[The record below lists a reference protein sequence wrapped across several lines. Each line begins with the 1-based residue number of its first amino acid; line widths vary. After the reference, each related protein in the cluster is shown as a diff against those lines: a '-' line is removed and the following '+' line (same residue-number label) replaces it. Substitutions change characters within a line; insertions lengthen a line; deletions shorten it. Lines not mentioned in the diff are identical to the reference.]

1 MNTTITQHPA
11 LTRVAATRTRERRLA
26 IVIAVFVPL
35 VVFIGFARS
44 YFLKAFF
51 GFPPLPSVLVHI
63 HGAIMTAWVLLFA
76 VQVGLVASHR
86 TRLHMK
92 LGILGSVLALLVF
105 VVGALTSL
113 AAAARGSAIPGWEPL
128 RFLVIPL
135 GDMLAFAALVGAAL
149 YWRRKIDIHKR
160 LMFLSALNLL
170 PAAVARIPIEF
181 IQTNGALAFYGL
193 PDLCVV
199 ALVAFDTIK
208 QRRLHPAYFW
218 GATLLILS
226 HPLRILLAD
235 TAIWLPMANSL
246 VALVR

>member
-1 MNTTITQHPA
+1 MNATITQHPT
-11 LTRVAATRTRERRLA
+11 LSRVASTRTRDRRLA
-26 IVIAVFVPL
+26 VAIAAFVPL

-44 YFLKAFF
+44 YYLKDFF

-63 HGAIMTAWVLLFA
+63 HAITMTAWVVLFS

-105 VVGALTSL
+105 TLGVFTSL
-113 AAAARGSAIPGWEPL
+113 AAVARGSAIPGWDPL

-135 GDMLAFAALVGAAL
+135 GDMLAFGALVGSAL
-149 YWRRKIDIHKR
+149 YYRRKMDVHKR
-160 LMFLSALNLL
+160 LMFLSALNML
-170 PAAVARIPIEF
+170 PAAVARIPLDF
-181 IQTNGALAFYGL
+181 IQNNGALAFYGL

-199 ALVAFDTIK
+199 AVVVFDTIK
-208 QRRLHPAYFW
+208 QGRLHPAFFW
-218 GATLLILS
+218 GALLLIAS
-226 HPLRILLAD
+226 HPLRIMLSNTDIWFRFAD
-235 TAIWLPMANSL
+235 TL

>member
-1 MNTTITQHPA
+1 MNATITEQIP
-11 LTRVAATRTRERRLA
+11 LKRVSAIRTRDRRLA
-26 IVIAVFVPL
+26 VVMAVFVPL

-44 YFLKAFF
+44 YYLKSLF
-51 GFPPLPSVLVHI
+51 GFPALPSLLVHV
-63 HGAIMTAWVLLFA
+63 HGLVMTMWVVLFS

-105 VVGALTSL
+105 VVGTLTSL

-135 GDMLAFAALVGAAL
+135 GDMLAFAALVGGAI
-149 YWRRKIDIHKR
+149 YYRRKLDVHKR
-160 LMFLSALNLL
+160 LMLLSALNLL
-170 PAAVARIPIEF
+170 PAAVARIPIDF
-181 IQTNGALAFYGL
+181 IQSNGALAFYGL

-199 ALVAFDTIK
+199 AIVIYDTIK
-208 QRRLHPAYFW
+208 QRRLHPAYLW
-218 GATLLILS
+218 GGVLLIAS
-226 HPLRILLAD
+226 HPLRICLASTD
-235 TAIWLPMANSL
+235 VWMGIANTL

>member
-1 MNTTITQHPA
+1 MNATITQHPT
-11 LTRVAATRTRERRLA
+11 LSRAASTRTRDRRLA
-26 IVIAVFVPL
+26 IAIAAFVPL

-44 YFLKAFF
+44 YYLKAFF
-51 GFPPLPSVLVHI
+51 GFPPLPSLLVHV
-63 HGAIMTAWVLLFA
+63 HGVVMTAWVVLFS

-92 LGILGSVLALLVF
+92 LGILGSVLAVLVF
-105 VVGALTSL
+105 VIGTLTSL

-128 RFLVIPL
+128 PFLVIPL
-135 GDMLAFAALVGAAL
+135 GDMLAFAALVGGAL
-149 YWRRKIDIHKR
+149 YYRRKMDTHKR
-160 LMFLSALNLL
+160 LMFLSALNML
-170 PAAVARIPIEF
+170 PAAVARIPIDV

-199 ALVAFDTIK
+199 AVVAYDTIK

-218 GATLLILS
+218 GALLLIAS
-226 HPLRILLAD
+226 HPLRIMLARTD
-235 TAIWLPMANSL
+235 IWLSFADSL